1 MTAQLSRG
9 LTRPVRPR
17 LFLPATFKPAH
28 KGASLPPERAILNVR
43 PYAKT
48 SGPRHVPIMA
58 SANGVPFLRLTRPQ
72 PPALSRILNKRL
84 VKKTAIFD
92 KKVMIGNWWLPMAK
106 QEDDWDEMVDIGAG
120 RRMDGPDNGVMWVD
134 AVRLSERENQDD
146 YERDQAKDRR
156 LVTKM
161 QRIVDTETKLALE
174 EGQTIVRGRKKKP
187 LWVLKPKRVGQEG
200 V

>member
-1 MTAQLSRG
+1 LTAQLSRG

-17 LFLPATFKPAH
+17 LFLPAPSKPAH
-28 KGASLPPERAILNVR
+28 SGASLPPERAILNVR

-58 SANGVPFLRLTRPQ
+58 SANGVPFLRLTKPQ

-161 QRIVDTETKLALE
+161 QRIVDVETKLALE
-174 EGQTIVRGRKKKP
+174 EGQSIVRGRKKKR
-187 LWVLKPKRVGQEG
+187 LWVLKPKREGQ
-200 V
+200 